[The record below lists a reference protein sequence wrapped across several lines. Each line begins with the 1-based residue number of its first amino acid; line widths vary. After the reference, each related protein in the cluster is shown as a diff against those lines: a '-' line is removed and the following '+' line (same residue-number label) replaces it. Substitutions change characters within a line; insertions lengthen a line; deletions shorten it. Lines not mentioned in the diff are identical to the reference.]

1 MRLLLPLFLFA
12 AYAQAQL
19 ILGALALIEL
29 TIEVLEAAEVVA
41 TIDVSVDLAVTGAE
55 AAETAAVEATVTY
68 VGTTV
73 TRAGEAGIELE
84 GDAAMTGFGRVSREG
99 PGFTQG
105 TFTYRQQF
113 PLGVG
118 PGRRSTANPEIS
130 LSWGARTNGV
140 RSGNTNSIQFTNPTI
155 SNVRALNP
163 GGKGT
168 SIRVRSSN
176 TRLLA
181 PK

>member
-1 MRLLLPLFLFA
+1 MKVLLPLFLSA
-12 AYAQAQL
+12 AYAQGQL

-55 AAETAAVEATVTY
+55 AAETAAVEATVTN

-105 TFTYRQQF
+105 TFT
-113 PLGVG
+113 
-118 PGRRSTANPEIS
+118 
-130 LSWGARTNGV
+130 
-140 RSGNTNSIQFTNPTI
+140 NPTI